1 MEYSNTGHYINV
13 LGDSHT
19 RSFTHSVNFLSVFIG
34 PGKEVNFTSDSQ
46 AQETCR
52 RLRENISRMDKS
64 KDLMLVFGEPD
75 NRLYLENY
83 NGIRDQVPED
93 DYIVSTT
100 DRFLSVLLDIK
111 DLITGTL
118 IVYNAVPCPR
128 QEQNLLSTRYNS
140 RLNDLCSSNGILFID
155 IWPQMVDEDGALD
168 ESYSVDHIHLN
179 EKAATLVTQILK
191 HNHLLP
197 SDAKEEADYSWAYFY
212 KLRFGGD
219 EVRIW
224 GDLPVNK
231 SKKFQRSEGIRSMI
245 ATHVAPH
252 VQSNKRILF
261 LQCAEGFPL
270 YSLPDVPYE
279 VCATDLDKDRILQ
292 ARRLQ
297 NFAGLEN
304 VSFVEYEDVQWSDDF
319 DMVVY
324 LEQDDDNLNARFAAV
339 IEKVSARV
347 KLTI

>member
-19 RSFTHSVNFLSVFIG
+19 RSFTHSTNFFSVFIG
-34 PGKEVNFTSDSQ
+34 PGKEVNFTSDSH
-46 AQETCR
+46 AQETYR
-52 RLRENISRMDKS
+52 RIRENVSRMDKS

-83 NGIRDQVPED
+83 NGIRDQFSED
-93 DYIVSTT
+93 AYIVLAT
-100 DRFLSVLLDIK
+100 DRFLSVLMNIRN
-111 DLITGTL
+111 LITGNL

-128 QEQNLLSTRYNS
+128 SEQNFLSMKYNS
-140 RLNDLCSSNGILFID
+140 RLKNLCDNNDILFID
-155 IWPQMVDEDGALD
+155 IWPQIVNEEGALD
-168 ESYSVDHIHLN
+168 ERYSVDYIHLN

-191 HNHLLP
+191 QNHTLP
-197 SDAKEEADYSWAYFY
+197 PGTKEDADYNWAYFY

-224 GDLPVNK
+224 GDLPANK
-231 SKKFQRSEGIRSMI
+231 DKKFQRSEQLRSMV
-245 ATHVAPH
+245 ATYISP
-252 VQSNKRILF
+252 QIKNCKKILF

-270 YSLPDVPYE
+270 YSLPSGPYE

-324 LEQDDDNLNARFAAV
+324 LEQGDDKLNARFAAV
-339 IEKVSARV
+339 IEKVPARV